1 MLMALGETMGK
12 MDIVLIAARRSP
24 NKRIHKM
31 GSENRTSEVEG
42 VMTEDSEEVN
52 VVIVPLRDFAFDYLL
67 ENQVYA
73 YPASSDKKI
82 FDYMAFYRADPIS
95 AVTHYGQVESVEEG
109 DINMK
114 YRAICFGDRA
124 NEDAIIV
131 QFSYIEDLENAV
143 EGAGYGVQGRMYT
156 NLESLLAAD
165 TLQDLK

>member
-1 MLMALGETMGK
+1 MN
-12 MDIVLIAARRSP
+12 IVLVTARRSP
-24 NKRIHKM
+24 NKRHHEM
-31 GSENRTSEVEG
+31 ASETRTGEAEV
-42 VMTEDSEEVN
+42 VMTEDSEGNN

-73 YPASSDKKI
+73 YPASSDKKV
-82 FDYMAFYRADPIS
+82 FDYIAFYRANPVS
-95 AVTHYGQVESVEEG
+95 AITHYGEVESVQEG

-114 YRAICFGDRA
+114 YRAICFGDKA

-143 EGAGYGVQGRMYT
+143 EGARYGVQGRMYT

>member
-1 MLMALGETMGK
+1 MASET
-12 MDIVLIAARRSP
+12 
-24 NKRIHKM
+24 
-31 GSENRTSEVEG
+31 RTSEAEV
-42 VMTEDSEEVN
+42 VMTEDSEGNN

-73 YPASSDKKI
+73 YPASSDKKV
-82 FDYMAFYRADPIS
+82 FDYIAFYRADPVS
-95 AVTHYGQVESVEEG
+95 AITHYGEVESVQEG

-114 YRAICFGDRA
+114 YRAICFGDKA